1 MSLSKSMQRTPTR
14 ERREIS
20 VRGIVQ
26 GVGFRPFVYALA
38 QRHALT
44 GLVRNDAEG
53 VHIEAEG
60 PPEELDLFVRK
71 IRERAPPLAVVE
83 AVSWRPLPVLEEE
96 GFRIEESREG
106 VRRRALISPDVA
118 TCGECLAELF
128 DPSNRRYRYPFT
140 NCTNCGPRGCCA
152 GGPSWRSRAWVA
164 TTWPATRSTRER

>member
-1 MSLSKSMQRTPTR
+1 MSPKAARRTGERLARVVRTPTR

-38 QRHALT
+38 RRHGLT

-60 PPEELDLFVRK
+60 SPEELELFLQDM
-71 IRERAPPLAVVE
+71 REKAPPLAVIE
-83 AVSWRPLPVLEEE
+83 AVSWRPLVVLEER

-106 VRRRALISPDVA
+106 ARRLALISPDVA
-118 TCGECLAELF
+118 TCEDCFTELF
-128 DPSNRRYRYPFT
+128 DPADRRYRYPLD
-140 NCTNCGPRGCCA
+140 RK
-152 GGPSWRSRAWVA
+152 SVV
-164 TTWPATRSTRER
+164 